1 MLRLIFSRELIMK
14 SRLMAGMLVAGGLMA
29 SGVATAAPWSWT
41 GTLASWAAAGST
53 GIVDGDGNM
62 AFTFSS
68 ASIPDGT
75 TGFITLS
82 ELEIAGLDHY
92 DVGVS
97 WDTNAGFP
105 SGYAGSGDLD
115 YRLTVVGGSSNRI
128 NSAQLSI
135 TQTGTIAPQVVENL
149 YNVPPGAPFASLAV
163 PPSPDGAQFAGRVAV
178 GVNDVFQAQTGGVVQ
193 DMHNSFTTAVPE
205 PETYALFLAGLGVIG
220 MLARRRK
227 SV

>member
-1 MLRLIFSRELIMK
+1 MLLSFSRELIMK

-41 GTLASWAAAGST
+41 GTLATWAAAGST
-53 GIVDGDGNM
+53 GIVDGDGDM

-82 ELEIAGLDHY
+82 EIEIAGADHY

-97 WDTNAGFP
+97 WDAAAGFP
-105 SGYAGSGDLD
+105 AGYAGSGDLD
-115 YRLTVVGGSSNRI
+115 YGLTVVGGSSNLI

-135 TQTGTIAPQVVENL
+135 TQTGTILPQVVENL
-149 YNVPPGAPFASLAV
+149 NVPPGPPFASLAV
-163 PPSPDGAQFAGRVAV
+163 PPSPDAAQFAGIVAI

-205 PETYALFLAGLGVIG
+205 PETYALLLAGLGVIG